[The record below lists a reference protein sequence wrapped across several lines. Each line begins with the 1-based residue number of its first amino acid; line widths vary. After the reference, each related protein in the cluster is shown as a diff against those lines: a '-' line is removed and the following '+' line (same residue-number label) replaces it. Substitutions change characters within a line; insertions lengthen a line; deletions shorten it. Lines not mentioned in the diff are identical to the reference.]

1 MYALIDSLLALD
13 FLARIATAEAS
24 ICLIP
29 LSVVSGAPRTV
40 SVFVPLTVALLSL
53 EAFLV
58 QMEAAVAWVL
68 VVSLVIW
75 PWVVDVWMVFEAN
88 EISME
93 LYMALS
99 AAFLALEAFLGLM
112 EATKAWEFAD
122 SLASGAWVVCGMT
135 DR

>member
-1 MYALIDSLLALD
+1 MPLLAAFLPSD
-13 FLARIATAEAS
+13 FLARIAAAEAS

-29 LSVVSGAPRTV
+29 FSVVSGTPKTV

-58 QMEAAVAWVL
+58 QMEAAVAWAL

-75 PWVVDVWMVFEAN
+75 PWVVAVWMVFEAN
-88 EISME
+88 EISVE

-112 EATKAWEFAD
+112 EATKAWKFAD